1 MMYTYHNYYLFIK
14 GIETMS
20 DNLTYI
26 VNIKQEPFS
35 TIFNNINEVFNGNYL
50 KFISEIKA
58 TKPYLVDM
66 LILMR
71 K

>member
-1 MMYTYHNYYLFIK
+1 MIYTYHNYYLFIK

-35 TIFNNINEVFNGNYL
+35 TIFNNINEVFNGNMFHNIFL
-50 KFISEIKA
+50 LF
-58 TKPYLVDM
+58 
-66 LILMR
+66 
-71 K
+71 